1 MTAAY
6 QSTAASPLGNFTQV
20 GDPFKCPPFSIA
32 LPHGRHT
39 SLRSPLC
46 SLFDP
51 MCSSCPRDLSR
62 FPFIATHLALTP
74 LCSHPSPHTSLALLS
89 LLPDGALLRAPRQRP
104 APVLPQLVRYVR
116 LRPRRYH
123 HHRWCQQQQWRGHG
137 LPRAS
142 RFFPTPAAPPPP
154 AITPPP
160 SWLPAA
166 PRPPPAPASSTRL
179 RCPQPH
185 TSPFH
190 NPRCMSSLILP
201 VSPSNPPF
209 SLLCSAHTP
218 YLSPLSL
225 SPPTCTTARTATCRR

>member
-1 MTAAY
+1 MPHLF
-6 QSTAASPLGNFTQV
+6 SPHPLETLLCSHLTHHSSLAPYV
-20 GDPFKCPPFSIA
+20 TPLSIA
-32 LPHGRHT
+32 LFSLDHHT
-39 SLRSPLC
+39 S
-46 SLFDP
+46 
-51 MCSSCPRDLSR
+51 
-62 FPFIATHLALTP
+62 HLAP
-74 LCSHPSPHTSLALLS
+74 LF

-116 LRPRRYH
+116 LRPRRH

-225 SPPTCTTARTATCRR
+225 SPPTCTTTRTATCKR